1 MTGRRD
7 RHGRGLR
14 GPVAPASSPASVTRM
29 ERFGDLVG
37 AAVDRLEPRWRVHVA
52 AVDVEIQDAPPVADA
67 AGSGD
72 LVDVPLAGY
81 RLGRGPSEA
90 PVTVVVFRRPVEAVP
105 RIGPRASTSCA
116 TSWPSSW
123 PTPSVWPQATWTR
136 RTTSRRTDS
145 GCTAHKHRVAMRG
158 GVGAPP

>member
-14 GPVAPASSPASVTRM
+14 GPLAPASSPASVTRM

-37 AAVDRLEPRWRVHVA
+37 AAVDRLEPRWRAHVS

-67 AGSGD
+67 AGSD
-72 LVDVPLAGY
+72 DPVDVPLAGY

-90 PVTVVVFRRPVEAVP
+90 PVTVVVFRRPVEL
-105 RIGPRASTSCA
+105 RAPDRPA
-116 TSWPSSW
+116 RVDLLRDLVAEQLADALGVAPGDLDPSYDDG
-123 PTPSVWPQATWTR
+123 
-136 RTTSRRTDS
+136 TD
-145 GCTAHKHRVAMRG
+145 
-158 GVGAPP
+158 

>member
-90 PVTVVVFRRPVEAVP
+90 PVTVVVFRRPVELRAP
-105 RIGPRASTSCA
+105 DRPARIDLLRDLVAEQLADALGVAPGDLD
-116 TSWPSSW
+116 PSYDE
-123 PTPSVWPQATWTR
+123 PT
-136 RTTSRRTDS
+136 D
-145 GCTAHKHRVAMRG
+145 
-158 GVGAPP
+158 